1 MVFLRFDGA
10 LPSTIDKS
18 AYKGLG
24 DAIIRRL
31 GTGLYR
37 EYTRRM
43 LDEVKELLDYMI
55 YSKDRSDS
63 WYPDLMAI
71 SSKTIISILEDYGY
85 NIPTYMKRLTW
96 NDDYADNAHFIA
108 ADTFNDIHEFYLKN
122 KKAFTLTKD
131 SIIIELGNDAA
142 SKKTLTSWVNTL
154 PPEVQ
159 TKSISTRD
167 CNKMTMNRREFESCS
182 HIKFK
187 RFGWF

>member
-1 MVFLRFDGA
+1 MVLSKEGYSVCNKQKLSFAWCKDFFKIGSVSGLESFVRNIAYMLMVSRMVNVVGESGVYWVANNFIWGWML
-10 LPSTIDKS
+10 LPVLQLGELIKQEVST
-18 AYKGLG
+18 
-24 DAIIRRL
+24 
-31 GTGLYR
+31 
-37 EYTRRM
+37 
-43 LDEVKELLDYMI
+43 
-55 YSKDRSDS
+55 
-63 WYPDLMAI
+63 
-71 SSKTIISILEDYGY
+71 
-85 NIPTYMKRLTW
+85 
-96 NDDYADNAHFIA
+96 DNAHFIA